1 MHHDGPPALQ
11 ISWHSAELSSARVLI
26 NIDRGMVNR
35 GLVTDS
41 MILSSKNR
49 LFDLLVLVTDSK
61 RVTGTK
67 KQNKTG
73 KHQYNWYKGNLRH
86 IVKHSGRRSA
96 QITKV
101 QITYKKN
108 ITLA

>member
-35 GLVTDS
+35 GLVTHS

-67 KQNKTG
+67 NKTKQENTSTIG
-73 KHQYNWYKGNLRH
+73 
-86 IVKHSGRRSA
+86 
-96 QITKV
+96 TKEICV
-101 QITYKKN
+101 ILLNTVVDEVHKSQKYR
-108 ITLA
+108 